1 MLTVRR
7 PRAGGDGAAGRGRG
21 GQVGQ
26 RPALHSE
33 LGLLLRGHGRGHH
46 GGHPALVLLHGGG
59 DGVWHDPGAA
69 ELGGDAAGKVSV
81 LSLHVPAH
89 GVVAGE
95 CPGTV
100 GAGDP
105 DALVALADVRAQ
117 VRLVAVGA
125 LAEGAFQLGAYR
137 GN

>member
-1 MLTVRR
+1 M
-7 PRAGGDGAAGRGRG
+7 
-21 GQVGQ
+21 
-26 RPALHSE
+26 
-33 LGLLLRGHGRGHH
+33 
-46 GGHPALVLLHGGG
+46 
-59 DGVWHDPGAA
+59 
-69 ELGGDAAGKVSV
+69 

-95 CPGTV
+95 SARAV

-137 GN
+137 GNWILLIQNS